1 MYRPKISL
9 PTSFYYA
16 GLIVNFLGHAWNQ
29 RFLEVFI
36 PLEYF
41 PMWLFDT
48 NESYCWFPWN
58 IGNSYTFTAKKK
70 QAEIEETFLCSI
82 LVYPP
87 LSIFS
92 MIWTA
97 QVLLSCVLNFLVFH
111 FPLYLIRA
119 VFFSIAAFFFF
130 LCYKHSLTA
139 IEIAS
144 NTYPHIFSL

>member
-41 PMWLFDT
+41 
-48 NESYCWFPWN
+48 SYVVVLHKRKLLLVSMEYWQFLHFHCKK
-58 IGNSYTFTAKKK
+58 KKK

-119 VFFSIAAFFFF
+119 VFFSIAAFFFP
-130 LCYKHSLTA
+130 LLQT
-139 IEIAS
+139 
-144 NTYPHIFSL
+144 

>member
-41 PMWLFDT
+41 PMWLFYT

-70 QAEIEETFLCSI
+70 KTSWDRGNFPLFHSCLSPSINFFYDLNSSSFAFLCI
-82 LVYPP
+82 EFLGFP
-87 LSIFS
+87 LSTIPD
-92 MIWTA
+92 
-97 QVLLSCVLNFLVFH
+97 SCGFF
-111 FPLYLIRA
+111 FYCC
-119 VFFSIAAFFFF
+119 VFFSFVTNIA
-130 LCYKHSLTA
+130 L
-139 IEIAS
+139 
-144 NTYPHIFSL
+144 PR